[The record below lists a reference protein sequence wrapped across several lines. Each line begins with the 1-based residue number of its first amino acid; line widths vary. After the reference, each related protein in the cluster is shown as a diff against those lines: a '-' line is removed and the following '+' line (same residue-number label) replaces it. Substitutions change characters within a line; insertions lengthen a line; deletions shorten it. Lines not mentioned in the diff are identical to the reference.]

1 MVFFDTNI
9 CIYYLKGRY
18 PSIRSRLLLLA
29 PEDVKIPAMVKA
41 ELLFGAEK
49 SIQATANREKVLRF
63 MEPFEIVPFDDGTV
77 DVYARIRSTTEK
89 TGTPIGPNDLI
100 IAAIVLAHN
109 GVLVTNNEKEF
120 RRIPGLE
127 IENWVAGV

>member
-89 TGTPIGPNDLI
+89 TGTP
-100 IAAIVLAHN
+100 HW
-109 GVLVTNNEKEF
+109 TQ
-120 RRIPGLE
+120 
-127 IENWVAGV
+127 